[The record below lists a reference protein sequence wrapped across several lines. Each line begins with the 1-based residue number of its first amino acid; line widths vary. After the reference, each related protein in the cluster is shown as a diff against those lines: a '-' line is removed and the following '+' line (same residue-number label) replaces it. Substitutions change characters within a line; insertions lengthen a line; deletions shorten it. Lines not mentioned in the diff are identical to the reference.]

1 MIPMK
6 YLYML
11 YTHGAN
17 YGFTY
22 QTASKREVNLKW
34 DMLST
39 CIHLLYTVWVCIH
52 TLEYN
57 IMIQP
62 IDEIIASF
70 ISFIALRKSNRF
82 LERENDMAKAT

>member
-1 MIPMK
+1 MGYAK
-6 YLYML
+6 YLHTSVIYCVGL
-11 YTHGAN
+11 Y
-17 YGFTY
+17 
-22 QTASKREVNLKW
+22 
-34 DMLST
+34 
-39 CIHLLYTVWVCIH
+39 

-82 LERENDMAKAT
+82 LERKNDMAKAT